1 MEHLVDQH
9 IDAHPRDDA
18 LDHLDDQSLMED
30 L

>member
-9 IDAHPRDDA
+9 IDAHPREDA
-18 LDHLDDQSLMED
+18 MEHLVDQSLMED